1 MTKSSVTLVLNIS
14 FFCAKLPGLIS
25 LLEDHSLR
33 NLSYLYYSFYV
44 RKNIERRIQYEKYSP
59 TGSTITNGMSLG
71 LNLASA
77 FAMHNSTLDVNT
89 WIASDNSTPLRT
101 YDLNGR

>member
-1 MTKSSVTLVLNIS
+1 
-14 FFCAKLPGLIS
+14 
-25 LLEDHSLR
+25 
-33 NLSYLYYSFYV
+33 
-44 RKNIERRIQYEKYSP
+44 
-59 TGSTITNGMSLG
+59 MSLG